1 MQPHDD
7 SSSVRKGHIP
17 SRLHHPPPPCGH
29 DPHLRRTLASRQLR
43 HRSASVRKSHVSF
56 FHMCINVEWRL
67 WLSTHSF
74 RTALLDVRFIYLT
87 HIVIMHTFRAIRVA
101 RLAVHTPAVS
111 TPSSTPLPTSG
122 ENPYSAAIEG
132 LLHRNGTHHPD
143 V

>member
-1 MQPHDD
+1 
-7 SSSVRKGHIP
+7 
-17 SRLHHPPPPCGH
+17 
-29 DPHLRRTLASRQLR
+29 
-43 HRSASVRKSHVSF
+43 
-56 FHMCINVEWRL
+56 MCINVEWRL

-132 LLHRNGTHHPD
+132 LLHRNGTHHPKLEELAMRFLYTHSLHRLCRRLLPAQ
-143 V
+143 